1 MYRLSYVSA
10 GVLRKEFRRSRE
22 VNLQQQV
29 PQFLFVNR
37 NADFWGEGIG
47 HG

>member
-10 GVLRKEFRRSRE
+10 EFYVKSSEELVRW
-22 VNLQQQV
+22 NLQQQV